1 MNHSL
6 AGIAEAPGAPTR
18 ARPSDGRTRSLWP
31 KEHGAYG
38 QLAMPLVAALASA
51 EPGVASWFL
60 VLGAAA
66 AFVAH
71 EPLLV
76 LLGVRGSR
84 ARREDG
90 ARAARLGLSFLV
102 GALLFGSIG
111 LVVGGLDVALASL
124 VPLALVGVLT
134 PFVLRGAEK
143 STGGELVASAALSAA
158 AVPVAVSAGLSLGAA
173 TLAWSVWVL
182 AFSASTAGVRWVISK
197 DRSTLDARVLP
208 SIVVAS
214 TIGLVALAS
223 LAPGLAAAGLPMLG
237 LSVWLVARPP
247 ARSALRRVGWTLM
260 GASVTTAIVIV
271 LATRLST

>member
-1 MNHSL
+1 MNS
-6 AGIAEAPGAPTR
+6 APAAMGPLESPHPRTRPPRSGA
-18 ARPSDGRTRSLWP
+18 RSLWP

-51 EPGVASWFL
+51 RPSVASWFL

-76 LLGVRGSR
+76 LLGFRGTR

-90 ARAARLGLSFLV
+90 PRAARIGLSFLS
-102 GALLFGSIG
+102 GALLFGLTG
-111 LVVGGLDVALASL
+111 LVVGGLDVLLASL
-124 VPLALVGVLT
+124 VPLALVVVLL

-143 STGGELVASAALSAA
+143 STGGELVASSALSAA

-173 TLAWSVWVL
+173 ALAWSVWVL

-197 DRSTLDARVLP
+197 DRSTIDARALP

-214 TIGLVALAS
+214 TIGLVALGS
-223 LAPGLAAAGLPMLG
+223 LAPGLAVAGLPMLG
-237 LSVWLVARPP
+237 LSWWLVARPP
-247 ARSALRRVGWTLM
+247 ARGALRRVGWTLM

-271 LATRLST
+271 LATRLSG

>member
-1 MNHSL
+1 MNVGPT
-6 AGIAEAPGAPTR
+6 AIATLDPPRTRPGQ
-18 ARPSDGRTRSLWP
+18 GRSRSLWP

-51 EPGVASWFL
+51 KPGAASGFL

-76 LLGVRGSR
+76 VLGVRGTR

-90 ARAARLGLSFLV
+90 PRAARIGVSFLV
-102 GALLFGSIG
+102 AALLFGVLG
-111 LVVGGLDVALASL
+111 LALGGIDVVLASL
-124 VPLALVGVLT
+124 VPLALVALLS

-173 TLAWSVWVL
+173 ALAWNVWVL
-182 AFSASTAGVRWVISK
+182 AFAASTAGVRWVISK
-197 DRSTLDARVLP
+197 DRTTFDARVLP

-223 LAPGLAAAGLPMLG
+223 HAPTLAAAALPMVG
-237 LSVWLVARPP
+237 LSWWLVAKPP
-247 ARSALRRVGWTLM
+247 ARTALRRVGWTLM
-260 GASVTTAIVIV
+260 GASVTTAIVVV
-271 LATRLST
+271 LATRLSS